1 MTNFKVK
8 KPVVSIYMPVFNA
21 QNYLTDSIESVL
33 NQTYGNLEFIIIDD
47 GSSDNSWKI
56 IRSYA
61 RKDNR
66 IRAYKNK
73 INLGV
78 SLNSN
83 IAISLSRG
91 QFLARMDADDI
102 SFPDR
107 LEKQLQYLKKNPD
120 VVAVGGQCITI
131 DSDNLIIGHKKFPTN
146 PDQLTSMLFWAV
158 PIQQP
163 SMMVNRKKLPK
174 NFTLYDK
181 AKTSAEETTLMF
193 RMLKYGKLSNLSD
206 YLLYYRQL
214 PGSLSHLNPK
224 LTYYLTL
231 QSRLNAVSEG
241 YNPTMFAILIN
252 ILQFIAINLLP
263 AKAIN
268 ATWNWLRGIS
278 HSNREFTVGTLATTK
293 V

>member
-1 MTNFKVK
+1 
-8 KPVVSIYMPVFNA
+8 MPAFNA
-21 QNYLTDSIESVL
+21 QKYLTDSIESILRQSYV
-33 NQTYGNLEFIIIDD
+33 NFEFIIIDD

-66 IRAYKNK
+66 IRAFRNK

-78 SLNSN
+78 SPTSN
-83 IAISLSRG
+83 IAISQARG
-91 QFLARMDADDI
+91 QYLARIDADDI

-107 LEKQLQYLKKNPD
+107 IKKQVNYLRRHSEI
-120 VVAVGGQCITI
+120 VAVGSQCITI
-131 DSDNLIIGHKKFPTN
+131 DNDNLIIGHKKFPTN

-163 SMMVNRKKLPK
+163 TMMVNRKKLPK
-174 NFTLYDK
+174 NFTWYDQT
-181 AKTSAEETTLMF
+181 KTSAEETTLMF
-193 RMLKYGKLSNLSD
+193 RMLKYGKLSNLPD

-214 PGSLSHLNPK
+214 PESLSHLNPK

-241 YNPTMFAILIN
+241 YRPTFFAVFVN
-252 ILQFIAINLLP
+252 ILQFLAINVLP
-263 AKAIN
+263 SAAVN
-268 ATWNWLRGIS
+268 ATWNRLRGIS
-278 HSNREFTVGTLATTK
+278 NNNSHFTVGTLATTK